1 MVVMV
6 IDIETTGIDPATDA
20 IIEIA
25 PVDLVRGGGVTNAR
39 STYVAPGRRIPAI
52 TSAVHH
58 LTDEAVHGAPPLSEV
73 LPMFAGADVY
83 VAHNCEFEQSFLT
96 RHQAWPLTPWVCT
109 YKCALRVWPDLVGH
123 KNQELR
129 YQLGLASPYGI
140 PRDQI
145 SPHRAASDVVIT
157 AAILEELIKQ
167 ARWSQLLQWSYEP
180 PLHTRLHFGKHR
192 GERYDAV
199 PVDYLA
205 WILRS
210 DLDSG
215 VKHSAQ
221 YWLREITARE
231 QG

>member
-1 MVVMV
+1 MR
-6 IDIETTGIDPATDA
+6 EWPWTSQRGLRCYCQSTGCG
-20 IIEIA
+20 
-25 PVDLVRGGGVTNAR
+25 LGG
-39 STYVAPGRRIPAI
+39 PGP
-52 TSAVHH
+52 
-58 LTDEAVHGAPPLSEV
+58 
-73 LPMFAGADVY
+73 
-83 VAHNCEFEQSFLT
+83 
-96 RHQAWPLTPWVCT
+96 
-109 YKCALRVWPDLVGH
+109 
-123 KNQELR
+123 
-129 YQLGLASPYGI
+129 LASPYGI

-210 DLDSG
+210 DLDAG

-221 YWLREITARE
+221 HWLRELTARD